1 MCRSRALRTRLFP
14 TGCLTPW
21 WATCRSAASAYLT
34 AHITVTTSASTII
47 SSLNQSI
54 RCVRVGSSP
63 SSQAKAQWTS
73 KTRAPGDT
81 SRSGRNFSARSDCQT
96 TPSSLLRARKPLQ
109 IFSSSASG
117 KKSCKIF
124 QANAGS
130 ALPKMQT
137 GCGST
142 PTLWSIPRWS
152 SERSH
157 LRPASTAGWT
167 SPSSPTGGSSALRSQ
182 RRRRIC
188 RERSSRLANGR
199 KSRLKQKTS
208 KQITTSRKGALP
220 SSAARSISAS
230 ATRWKKERPRSR
242 KTRSNELPP

>member
-1 MCRSRALRTRLFP
+1 MCRSRASRIRLSP
-14 TGCLTPW
+14 TGCLTSW
-21 WATCRSAASAYLT
+21 WATCRSAALAYLT
-34 AHITVTTSASTII
+34 APITAITSASTII
-47 SSLNQSI
+47 SSPNPLI
-54 RCVRVGSSP
+54 RCGRAGSSP
-63 SSQAKAQWTS
+63 SSPRRARWTS
-73 KTRAPGDT
+73 RTKAPGDT
-81 SRSGRNFSARSDCQT
+81 SRSGRNFSAQSGCPT
-96 TPSSLLRARKPLQ
+96 TPSSQQPERKPLQ

-124 QANAGS
+124 RANAGS

-199 KSRLKQKTS
+199 KSRLKQKRS

-242 KTRSNELPP
+242 KTRSNVLPP